1 MQFRTTPSIYFSGDL
16 VVQSLVF
23 YSYTQYTYI
32 IGKYKIYFYEIY
44 KQVEKRVY
52 SAISKQLPIV

>member
-1 MQFRTTPSIYFSGDL
+1 MQFRTTPSIFFSGDL

-32 IGKYKIYFYEIY
+32 IGKYKIYFYEIN

-52 SAISKQLPIV
+52 SAI